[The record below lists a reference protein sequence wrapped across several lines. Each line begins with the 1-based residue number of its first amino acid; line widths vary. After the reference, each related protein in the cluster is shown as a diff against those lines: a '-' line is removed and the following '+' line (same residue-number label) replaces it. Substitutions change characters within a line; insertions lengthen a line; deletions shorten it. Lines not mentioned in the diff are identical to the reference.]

1 MSPTWGRL
9 TFAVMIFFR
18 PKPLH
23 TSKRIS
29 KCLLPSDVAC
39 SVLCARTLESVS
51 ASSEENVLVQMCMNR
66 ANAAGI
72 TPSVD
77 EATAQFSTC
86 AKEKA
91 LREAAL
97 KDPESEPDL
106 SPNRNFSKVVVK
118 VVDDFEDHVV

>member
-23 TSKRIS
+23 VSKRIS

-51 ASSEENVLVQMCMNR
+51 ASSDENVLVQMCMNR
-66 ANAAGI
+66 CVRRLVSPARPLAFYGSIYASEHLGHARVL
-72 TPSVD
+72 TSR
-77 EATAQFSTC
+77 AQT
-86 AKEKA
+86 
-91 LREAAL
+91 
-97 KDPESEPDL
+97 
-106 SPNRNFSKVVVK
+106 
-118 VVDDFEDHVV
+118 